1 MPGVAVIDS
10 GNYDL
15 QVATGFNVDAL
26 VLDDPIKGKMGGY
39 NTVTT
44 RTNLILNPNFEIN
57 TNQWLLIGA
66 GTTITRTTSDDYIG
80 TASLQVD
87 VSGTVAAAG
96 ASTSGTAG
104 FRIPV
109 TAGIPYMFSAYVK
122 VPAGQPSVPLRLRT
136 SEFQANGTQ
145 NAQQVSGTTTV
156 TNTDGWVRLSYADTP
171 TAGATPT
178 VSMALRVELASAVGS
193 ARVYLVDAVLA
204 EQSSSVLSYFDG
216 TFAEPYTGYTLTTQT
231 WNGLPDEATSTA
243 KWGLNSSYIS
253 SDYVLDGTTEF
264 ASVMDG
270 CIGISVK
277 RGRRDVGDQ
286 FSAGTMSFTLND
298 TLAGGVFNPFDTD
311 SPYYDTAQSKPG
323 LAPMREVRLIRY
335 DTSNVA
341 QYLFKGY
348 VVNYDYNFALGGID
362 TVTVYC
368 ADQFYLLAQTYLDE
382 LNVTAETSGE
392 RIETVLDLPEVDFPL
407 ADRDIATGTVNLGHD
422 AAYTVPAGT
431 NVLQYISQI
440 NSTAEF
446 GRLFMSADG
455 KLTFQ
460 DRIGNT
466 FSASVADFH
475 DDGTNIPYT
484 GVGISFEA
492 DAVVNRT
499 VVTGLNGNTAIA
511 SNATSI
517 ATYFIQT
524 NSITNSLLHE
534 QPSID
539 TAATYLLN
547 GEPEA
552 RYTSVETDFLM
563 LTNAQRDT
571 VASIEIGN
579 TITVEKTF
587 PSGTGTTELAQELS
601 VEGIEHTI
609 SVASGHSIMLST
621 SPTTIVFELILDNA
635 TYGTL
640 DSTNALG

>member
-15 QVATGFNVDAL
+15 QVATGFSVNAFT
-26 VLDDPIKGKMGGY
+26 LDDPTRGVLD
-39 NTVTT
+39 NT
-44 RTNLILNPNFEIN
+44 
-57 TNQWLLIGA
+57 Q
-66 GTTITRTTSDDYIG
+66 
-80 TASLQVD
+80 
-87 VSGTVAAAG
+87 
-96 ASTSGTAG
+96 
-104 FRIPV
+104 
-109 TAGIPYMFSAYVK
+109 
-122 VPAGQPSVPLRLRT
+122 
-136 SEFQANGTQ
+136 
-145 NAQQVSGTTTV
+145 
-156 TNTDGWVRLSYADTP
+156 
-171 TAGATPT
+171 
-178 VSMALRVELASAVGS
+178 
-193 ARVYLVDAVLA
+193 
-204 EQSSSVLSYFDG
+204 
-216 TFAEPYTGYTLTTQT
+216 
-231 WNGLPDEATSTA
+231 
-243 KWGLNSSYIS
+243 
-253 SDYVLDGTTEF
+253 YVLDGEGEF
-264 ASVMDG
+264 ASVMEG
-270 CIGISVK
+270 CIGVSVK

-298 TLAGGVFNPFDTD
+298 TLAGGVFNPFDEN
-311 SPYYDTAQSKPG
+311 SPYYDTAEAKPG

-335 DTSNVA
+335 DTTNVA
-341 QYLFKGY
+341 HYLFKGY

-407 ADRDIATGTVNLGHD
+407 ADRDIATGTVNLGHA

-446 GRLFMSADG
+446 GRLFMSAEG

-460 DRIGNT
+460 NRIGAT
-466 FSASVADFH
+466 LSASVADFH
-475 DDGTNIPYT
+475 DDGTEIPYN

-492 DAVVNRT
+492 DAVVNRA
-499 VVTGLNGNTAIA
+499 VVTGLNGNTATA
-511 SNATSI
+511 EDLASI

-534 QPSID
+534 QTSID
-539 TAATYLLN
+539 NAAAYLLN

-571 VASIEIGN
+571 VASIEIGQ
-579 TITVEKTF
+579 TIAVEKTF
-587 PSGTGTTELAQELS
+587 QSGSGTSELAQELS

-621 SPTTIVFELILDNA
+621 APTTIVFEFILDSA
-635 TYGTL
+635 LYGTL
-640 DSTNALG
+640 DSLNVLG